1 MLAPIM
7 KPSTSII
14 FLLLFGLF
22 YSCNEKSENKK
33 AEFVESKLFGN
44 VKSIETK
51 TFEND
56 TLKSRVLEFY
66 TESGIIERK
75 ETYFEPNLSSI
86 IRYQE
91 YDDKNRLVKE
101 QIVTDGDSTF
111 SSKYYYN
118 SLGLEKKEEYYL
130 NKLQTIT
137 EFKMDSAGKT
147 IEKKFGYVETDGFR
161 NWKYEYPNENITLIK
176 EFFKSNSP
184 EKITELKLIPE
195 ENKKVLTKKY
205 LFPASETKEIFYH
218 DSLGNLKRKEKF
230 YNGELKESLS
240 FEYKLDFEKN
250 WIISE
255 NGLTKKER
263 IIKYY

>member
-1 MLAPIM
+1 M
-7 KPSTSII
+7 
-14 FLLLFGLF
+14 LLFGLF
-22 YSCNEKSENKK
+22 YSCNEKSENKNV
-33 AEFVESKLFGN
+33 EFVESKLFGN

-66 TESGIIERK
+66 TESGIMERK

-86 IRYQE
+86 IRHQE
-91 YDDKNRLVKE
+91 YDDKNRLIKE
-101 QIVTDGDSTF
+101 QIVADGDSTF

-118 SLGLEKKEEYYL
+118 SLGLEKIEEYYL

-161 NWKYEYPNENITLIK
+161 NWKYEYPNENITLTK

-218 DSLGNLKRKEKF
+218 DSLGNLKKKNEF
-230 YNGELKESLS
+230 YNGELKESQS
-240 FEYKLDFEKN
+240 FKYKLDFKQN
-250 WIISE
+250 WIVSE
-255 NGLTKKER
+255 SGLTKKER
-263 IIKYY
+263 TIEYY

>member
-1 MLAPIM
+1 M
-7 KPSTSII
+7 KSSTSII
-14 FLLLFGLF
+14 FLFLFGLF
-22 YSCNEKSENKK
+22 CSCNEKSVNKK
-33 AEFVESKLFGN
+33 AEFIESKLFGN

-66 TESGIIERK
+66 TESGIIERR

-111 SSKYYYN
+111 SSKYYYS

-130 NKLQTIT
+130 NKLQSIT

-147 IEKKFGYVETDGFR
+147 IEKKFGYVKTNGFR
-161 NWKYEYPNENITLIK
+161 NWKYEYPNENVTLTK
-176 EFFKSNSP
+176 EFFKSNSL
-184 EKITELKLIPE
+184 EKITELILIPE
-195 ENKKVLTKKY
+195 ENKKILTKKY
-205 LFPASETKEIFYH
+205 LFTASETKEVFYH

-240 FEYKLDFEKN
+240 FEYKFDFHKN
-250 WIISE
+250 WIISKNE
-255 NGLTKKER
+255 LTKKER
-263 IIKYY
+263 IINYY